1 MIRHVLIFVIAA
13 GIGALLALALRSA
26 WHQPYAA
33 PTMEQ
38 DGHDQP
44 APSPKA
50 PSKPAADPHAGHV
63 SAPTAK
69 PVNDICAICGM
80 DADQKMTATYKDQ
93 LIAFGC
99 AKCPAKFAKDP
110 EHFGPYFLKNQEAP

>member
-13 GIGALLALALRSA
+13 GIGALLALAVRSA

-33 PTMEQ
+33 PAMEQ
-38 DGHDQP
+38 DDHSTP
-44 APSPKA
+44 PPKA
-50 PSKPAADPHAGHV
+50 PAKPAADPHAGHA
-63 SAPTAK
+63 STPAAK

-80 DADQKMTATYKDQ
+80 DADPKLTATYKEQ

-99 AKCPAKFAKDP
+99 AKCPDKFAKDP
-110 EHFGPYFLKNQEAP
+110 ERFGPYFLKNQEAP